1 MMARSLQIAMGASC
15 VGALAAAAW
24 VIRPSAPA
32 QLPVALATTARVGA
46 APRAEHPAL
55 DSLTAAAAGKAP
67 FRASRAAPR
76 VRYDVERPVIAG
88 AVTAP
93 AGPRPVL
100 AVSGIAWGGTARASA
115 VIEGLPGS
123 EGARVVRAGE
133 VVAGLRVRRI
143 QPNLVIVTATDTT
156 WTLHVRE
163 PWK

>member
-1 MMARSLQIAMGASC
+1 MMERPLQIVMGSLC
-15 VGALAAAAW
+15 VGGLAAAAW
-24 VIRPSAPA
+24 IIRPSAPG
-32 QLPVALATTARVGA
+32 QLRTPLATAARAGA
-46 APRAEHPAL
+46 AVRTERPAL

-76 VRYDVERPVIAG
+76 VRYDAERPVMAG
-88 AVTAP
+88 AVAAP
-93 AGPRPVL
+93 RGPRPVL

-143 QPNLVIVTATDTT
+143 QPDLVIVTAKDTT
-156 WTLHVRE
+156 WTLRVRE